1 MGFFDKAKGVADDL
15 TDKAKGVADKVTDV
29 AGPA

>member
-1 MGFFDKAKGVADDL
+1 MGFLGKAKGVADDL